1 MYCRNCG
8 NSMDVSQAVC
18 TRCGSA
24 KGTGISFCPAC
35 GWRHEPGA
43 DNCPNCGCGLKV
55 YAAPNAKS
63 KLAAGLLGI
72 FLGSLGV
79 HNFYLGYTGKA
90 WGQLLLSVLSF
101 GTLSFISGIWGL
113 VEGILY
119 LTGHYATDAAGNP
132 LRD

>member
-1 MYCRNCG
+1 MYCKNCG
-8 NSMDVSQAVC
+8 NSMDISQPVC

-24 KGTGISFCPAC
+24 KGNGNSFCPAC

-43 DNCPNCGCGLKV
+43 ENCPNCGCGLKNQT
-55 YAAPNAKS
+55 AAGGKS

-72 FLGSLGV
+72 FLGNLGV

-90 WGQLLLSVLSF
+90 WAQLLITVLSF
-101 GTLSFISGIWGL
+101 GTLSFISAIWGL
-113 VEGILY
+113 IEGILY
-119 LTGHYATDAAGNP
+119 LTGHYTVDANGLP